1 MSEDEDWA
9 PPEDEWTPPTEAEMK
24 VLAARRERSDK
35 ISKLMGD
42 YLLKG
47 FKMLASSC
55 PQCTTV
61 ELQDRQ
67 GAKYCVACQEV
78 DCHET
83 SKDNPAISQIAA
95 SRGIAEEAFST
106 SQGSQ
111 SGRSGQSKDTGNGRQ
126 SRDMGSSGQS
136 RDIGSSGQSRDM
148 DSSGQSLASGQSSTG
163 ASGQQGTG
171 GIVGAGSNPDLIPR
185 LGEETGAV
193 ARPARRQQLETRQV
207 QSVSVSPTPAAQ
219 ASFRPVQGGDGYQA
233 VLASSLGH
241 VVDKLAWA
249 SSQLASS
256 SSPERDLQLVVLV
269 RECATTAQILSG
281 QLG

>member
-136 RDIGSSGQSRDM
+136 
-148 DSSGQSLASGQSSTG
+148 LASGQSSTG

-281 QLG
+281 QLGSQL

>member
-55 PQCTTV
+55 PQCMTV

-111 SGRSGQSKDTGNGRQ
+111 SGRSAGGQSKDTGSGRQPRDTGSNGQ

-136 RDIGSSGQSRDM
+136 
-148 DSSGQSLASGQSSTG
+148 LAGGQSSTG
-163 ASGQQGTG
+163 GSGQQGTG

-207 QSVSVSPTPAAQ
+207 QSVSVSPTPAAR
-219 ASFRPVQGGDGYQA
+219 ASLQHVQGGDGYQA
-233 VLASSLGH
+233 VLASSLGY

-256 SSPERDLQLVVLV
+256 TSPERDLQLVVLV

-281 QLG
+281 QLGTQL